1 MIALR
6 NLPLSFLINE
16 VKIDLCFS
24 VILAEKMG
32 DEDRTLKS
40 QILCLHTNNLN
51 LNFKVRLIFN
61 YT

>member
-16 VKIDLCFS
+16 VNIDLCFR

-51 LNFKVRLIFN
+51 LNFKVSFDI
-61 YT
+61 